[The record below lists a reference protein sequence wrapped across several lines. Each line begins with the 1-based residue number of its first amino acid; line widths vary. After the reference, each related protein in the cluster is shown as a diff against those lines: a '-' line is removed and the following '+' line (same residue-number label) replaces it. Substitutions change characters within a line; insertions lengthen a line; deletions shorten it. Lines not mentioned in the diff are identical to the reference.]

1 MENLD
6 LELKQKDRRFGF
18 TFRSKLIFGGIFLG
32 TFLISGG
39 FFMGY
44 TDEIGSWGYFGA
56 MIINFISSAT
66 IVFPSP
72 GLILIMQM
80 SSQDN
85 WVILGLLTGISGGL
99 GSATAY
105 IVGLVGSD
113 RFEGKLLVRWSRFL
127 FLTRW
132 GSFFLILTNLI
143 PFAGGDAL
151 SLAAGV
157 SRFPFRKYIIYVTLS
172 TVIRMLML
180 TFIGANIDIISLTDI
195 EYYAGDILKNVS
207 NSFVNVVGEGD

>member
-157 SRFPFRKYIIYVTLS
+157 SRFPFRIYN
-172 TVIRMLML
+172 IRYSVYS
-180 TFIGANIDIISLTDI
+180 DP
-195 EYYAGDILKNVS
+195 Y
-207 NSFVNVVGEGD
+207 VNVNFHWCQYRYY